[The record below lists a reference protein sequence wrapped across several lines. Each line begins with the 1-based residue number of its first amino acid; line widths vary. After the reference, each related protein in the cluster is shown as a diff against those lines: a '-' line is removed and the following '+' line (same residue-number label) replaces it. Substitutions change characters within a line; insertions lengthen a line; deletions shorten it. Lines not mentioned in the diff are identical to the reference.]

1 MNGKELIE
9 QEVNLTN
16 LLQYGNNLAQNVFVK
31 LQDCVRIAGQGDC
44 AHDAWE
50 EAQKYQAE
58 LLGMIDAIW
67 RKAKELNDA
76 RSVAL
81 WEEQNR

>member
-16 LLQYGNNLAQNVFVK
+16 LIQQGNNLAQNVFVK
-31 LQDCVRIAGQGDC
+31 LQDCVHIAGQGDC
-44 AHDAWE
+44 SHDAWE
-50 EAQKYQAE
+50 EVMSYHSQ
-58 LLGMIDAIW
+58 LLQVIDAIW